1 MVTIGLFA
9 FSWRA
14 ANATKKAADA
24 ATASAD
30 VAKDALKETRTANA
44 VAQRA
49 YVYVSGVRLRR
60 YPANKIEITY
70 PICNAGQTPGRFTGE
85 FSRANVYVVGVFP
98 DPFKRGE
105 IALTEKSV
113 VVPPTRI
120 ESDQLNG
127 KYYIDLSDVEVESI
141 NAQHSQ
147 LIFHGFIR
155 YFDIFGRWHDTGF
168 GVSYSGP
175 LMPNE
180 CYYMGWI
187 QREGFNW
194 FD

>member
-1 MVTIGLFA
+1 MV
-9 FSWRA
+9 SEKA
-14 ANATKKAADA
+14 AEAARKGADA
-24 ATASAD
+24 AEKAVRQA
-30 VAKDALKETRTANA
+30 EIANA
-44 VAQRA
+44 VSQRA
-49 YVYVSGVRLRR
+49 YLYLSGVRLRR

-85 FSRANVYVVGVFP
+85 FSRANVYSVGVLP
-98 DPFKRGE
+98 EPFKRGE

-113 VVPPTRI
+113 VVPPTRTD
-120 ESDQLNG
+120 SAQLNG
-127 KYYIDLSDVEVESI
+127 KYYIDLSDDEVEAI
-141 NAQHSQ
+141 NAERSQ
-147 LIFHGFIR
+147 LVFHGFIR
-155 YFDIFGRWHDTGF
+155 YFDISGRWHDTGF
-168 GVSYSGP
+168 GVAYSGA